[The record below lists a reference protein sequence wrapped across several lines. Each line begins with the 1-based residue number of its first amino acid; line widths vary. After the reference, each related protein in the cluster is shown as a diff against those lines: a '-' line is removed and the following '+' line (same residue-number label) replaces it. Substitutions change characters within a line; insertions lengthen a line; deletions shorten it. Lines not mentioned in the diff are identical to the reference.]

1 MENAI
6 RKAEPRSVALAALY
20 ICESL
25 LLELEESGRISHSQ
39 LQNLLK
45 DAVESL
51 RENTTLGD
59 GNEWIVASEI
69 VETIRVNHERVSS

>member
-6 RKAEPRSVALAALY
+6 QNAEPRAVALAALY

-25 LLELEESGRISHSQ
+25 LLELEESGSISHRQ
-39 LQNLLK
+39 LQNLLH

-51 RENTTLGD
+51 RENSTLGN
-59 GNEWIVASEI
+59 GAEWIVASEI
-69 VETIRVNHERVSS
+69 VEAIRVNHERVSS